1 MRIIDLSQPLRSGMG
16 VYPGDPEVEIKVVQ
30 ERAETGW
37 ELRALSLGSHTGTHV
52 DAFSHAHVSGKNL
65 DEIPLDRFI
74 VEARCVSTD
83 QTLPNDVGLIFS
95 EHVSVSRLPDILE
108 IRPPFVGGPSFD
120 EELEM
125 KLLGNEILTFDGLIN
140 LDRLP
145 LGVTFTFCGF
155 PLKIVEGDGSPIR
168 AVVLI
173 D

>member
-65 DEIPLDRFI
+65 DEIPLGSFI
-74 VEARCVSTD
+74 GEARCVSTN
-83 QTLPNDVGLIFS
+83 QALPNQVGLIFI
-95 EHVSVSRLPDILE
+95 EHLDLGRLADLLE
-108 IRPPFVGGPSFD
+108 TRPPFVGGPSLD
-120 EELEM
+120 EELESE
-125 KLLGNEILTFDGLIN
+125 LLGNEILTFDGLIN
-140 LDRLP
+140 LDQLP

-155 PLKIVEGDGSPIR
+155 PLKIAEGDGSPIR
-168 AVVLI
+168 AVALVE
-173 D
+173 